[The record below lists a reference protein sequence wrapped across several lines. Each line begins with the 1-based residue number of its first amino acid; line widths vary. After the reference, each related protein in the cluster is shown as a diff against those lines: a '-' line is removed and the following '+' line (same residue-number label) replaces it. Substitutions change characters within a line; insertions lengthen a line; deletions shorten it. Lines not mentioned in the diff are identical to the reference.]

1 MDSFSS
7 SCLNPQCK
15 YDVFLSF
22 RGEDTRD
29 NFTSHL
35 FAALSRKK
43 VKTFIDDELK
53 RGHEISPALL
63 AAIEGANISVVIF
76 SKDYASSK
84 WCLDE
89 LVKILECHKMNGQ
102 KVLPVFYHVDPSDVR
117 KQTGRVGDAFV
128 VHEKQFREMPEK
140 VQKWRAVL
148 TEASN
153 LSGWDSKKIRPEAKL
168 VDEIVK
174 DILKKLNYFSVS
186 SDFEGLI
193 GLDARIERIKS
204 LLCIGLPNIQIM
216 GIWGMGG
223 IGKTTIAGV
232 LFNQISRKFESK
244 CFMANVREESEK
256 GGGLVHLRDRLLS
269 QILDESIRI
278 ETPYIP
284 HYIRE
289 RLQCMKVFI
298 VLDDVNKFRQLEYLA
313 GGLDRFGLGS
323 RIIVTS
329 RDKQV
334 LEKYGV
340 DHIYEVE
347 ELNNIEALEL
357 FCKYAFRQNHHPQ
370 DLMVISGRVV
380 DYARGNPLAIKV
392 LASFFHR
399 KSKLDWEIALQ
410 NLKQIS
416 GPEILAVLKISY
428 DELNW
433 EAKNLFLDIACFFKG
448 EDINFVT
455 LILDNHYSV
464 HYGLSVLVDKSLVRI
479 SRNKLEMHD
488 LLQDMGREIVSQE
501 SEKEPGKRSRLWYH
515 EDIYHVLKKNKG
527 TDTIEGIFLDLS
539 KIRDINLNPQ
549 AFANMPNLRFLKFYM
564 PKLFGISDMV
574 CKLHLPQGLQY
585 LSDELRYLHWH
596 GYPLKMLPSNF
607 TPENLIELNLL
618 YSRIE
623 QLWKGKKEAF
633 NLISINLYH
642 SQYLT
647 RIPDPFEAP
656 NLERINLS
664 NCTTLPCIPQSVLN
678 FSNLSI
684 LCLKGCKSLRC
695 FPNNIHFRSPIS
707 LNFSYCVNFK
717 EFPQISGNVRELYLR
732 GTPIEY
738 VPSSIDCLA
747 KLEYL
752 DLGHCTILESI
763 STSICKLKSLLKL
776 CLDNC
781 SKLESFPEILEKMGC
796 LEDIDLEG
804 TAITELPSSI
814 EYLGGL
820 TTLNLTGCSKLD
832 NLPENLGNLKSLKML
847 CANESAIS
855 QLPSSIT
862 NLNELQVVWC
872 SGCRGLILPPS
883 FSGLSYLTEL
893 DLSCCNLI
901 EIPQDIGC
909 LSLLRS
915 LDLRKNNFEYL
926 PASMKHLSKL
936 KSLDL
941 SCCNMLQSLPE
952 LPLQLKFLQAKDC
965 KQLQSLPEIPSCLEM
980 VDVCKLETL
989 YELPQSFLEFGTEFM
1004 FTNCLNLNKSACNKL
1019 TDSQLRVQQMATASL
1034 RLCYEKKF
1042 RTPHGISIC
1051 LPGSETPDWFSYQS
1065 SGSLLTI
1072 QLQQHSCNRR
1082 FIGFAYCAVIG
1093 SEEVNDG
1100 AGYHFGVKCS
1110 YDFET
1115 RTSCE
1120 TKSDDR
1126 ICYLSAATDNM
1137 DELIELDHILLGFVP
1152 CLDVSLPNGD
1162 HQTAASFK
1170 FSLYNAST
1178 NNPIGHKVKCCGV
1191 CPLYTN
1197 PNKTQSHIYAENAV
1211 TLNEE
1216 FYNDYEYHDKASTSE
1231 SGRSDNKEMEPNPK
1245 RICRDMPLNNFNK
1258 SQV

>member
-448 EDINFVT
+448 GHKFCD
-455 LILDNHYSV
+455 
-464 HYGLSVLVDKSLVRI
+464 
-479 SRNKLEMHD
+479 
-488 LLQDMGREIVSQE
+488 
-501 SEKEPGKRSRLWYH
+501 
-515 EDIYHVLKKNKG
+515 
-527 TDTIEGIFLDLS
+527 TDT
-539 KIRDINLNPQ
+539 R
-549 AFANMPNLRFLKFYM
+549 
-564 PKLFGISDMV
+564 
-574 CKLHLPQGLQY
+574 
-585 LSDELRYLHWH
+585 
-596 GYPLKMLPSNF
+596 
-607 TPENLIELNLL
+607 
-618 YSRIE
+618 
-623 QLWKGKKEAF
+623 
-633 NLISINLYH
+633 
-642 SQYLT
+642 
-647 RIPDPFEAP
+647 
-656 NLERINLS
+656 
-664 NCTTLPCIPQSVLN
+664 
-678 FSNLSI
+678 
-684 LCLKGCKSLRC
+684 
-695 FPNNIHFRSPIS
+695 
-707 LNFSYCVNFK
+707 
-717 EFPQISGNVRELYLR
+717 
-732 GTPIEY
+732 
-738 VPSSIDCLA
+738 
-747 KLEYL
+747 
-752 DLGHCTILESI
+752 
-763 STSICKLKSLLKL
+763 
-776 CLDNC
+776 
-781 SKLESFPEILEKMGC
+781 
-796 LEDIDLEG
+796 
-804 TAITELPSSI
+804 
-814 EYLGGL
+814 
-820 TTLNLTGCSKLD
+820 
-832 NLPENLGNLKSLKML
+832 
-847 CANESAIS
+847 
-855 QLPSSIT
+855 
-862 NLNELQVVWC
+862 
-872 SGCRGLILPPS
+872 
-883 FSGLSYLTEL
+883 
-893 DLSCCNLI
+893 
-901 EIPQDIGC
+901 
-909 LSLLRS
+909 
-915 LDLRKNNFEYL
+915 
-926 PASMKHLSKL
+926 
-936 KSLDL
+936 
-941 SCCNMLQSLPE
+941 
-952 LPLQLKFLQAKDC
+952 
-965 KQLQSLPEIPSCLEM
+965 
-980 VDVCKLETL
+980 
-989 YELPQSFLEFGTEFM
+989 
-1004 FTNCLNLNKSACNKL
+1004 
-1019 TDSQLRVQQMATASL
+1019 
-1034 RLCYEKKF
+1034 
-1042 RTPHGISIC
+1042 
-1051 LPGSETPDWFSYQS
+1051 
-1065 SGSLLTI
+1065 
-1072 QLQQHSCNRR
+1072 
-1082 FIGFAYCAVIG
+1082 
-1093 SEEVNDG
+1093 
-1100 AGYHFGVKCS
+1100 
-1110 YDFET
+1110 
-1115 RTSCE
+1115 
-1120 TKSDDR
+1120 
-1126 ICYLSAATDNM
+1126 
-1137 DELIELDHILLGFVP
+1137 
-1152 CLDVSLPNGD
+1152 
-1162 HQTAASFK
+1162 
-1170 FSLYNAST
+1170 
-1178 NNPIGHKVKCCGV
+1178 
-1191 CPLYTN
+1191 
-1197 PNKTQSHIYAENAV
+1197 
-1211 TLNEE
+1211 
-1216 FYNDYEYHDKASTSE
+1216 
-1231 SGRSDNKEMEPNPK
+1231 
-1245 RICRDMPLNNFNK
+1245 
-1258 SQV
+1258 